1 MGSAPDT
8 EPKQVIMAPP
18 TALNAHAVA
27 DTEATAVPSR
37 LTINEVPSQRAKA
50 GKLNGGVAAATSSDL
65 FKFPVS
71 SFRENSLLLCGCVT
85 FLRQF
90 AGSSFCVHNHW
101 LVIFPSES
109 SCGWL
114 LIAALWWMS
123 VDGCH

>member
-1 MGSAPDT
+1 
-8 EPKQVIMAPP
+8 MAPP

-71 SFRENSLLLCGCVT
+71 SSRENSLLLCGCVM

-90 AGSSFCVHNHW
+90 DGSSFCVHNHW
-101 LVIFPSES
+101 FWCYFSIRELLRLAVDRRTLVDVS
-109 SCGWL
+109 
-114 LIAALWWMS
+114 
-123 VDGCH
+123 